1 MKTCKR
7 CAMNKSASEFRVEA
21 RNQDR
26 LSSWC
31 IECHAAAS
39 MAHYQAN
46 KSARNAAARA
56 WAQANPEKTRAAD
69 AAFKQSNKVELAKN
83 YRTWAEKNRASLRAI
98 DARRKAAK
106 RQATPAWADP
116 LAIRA
121 IYADAVRLQEMTGTR
136 MHVDHIVPIQ
146 SEYVCGLHCE
156 ANLQVLPGAENE
168 AKRNRW
174 WPDMPRIE
182 EAQKQAALFPHE
194 EPVAKPQQMV
204 LE

>member
-7 CAMNKSASEFRVEA
+7 CAMNKSASEFRAEA
-21 RNQDR
+21 RNVDR

-39 MAHYQAN
+39 RAHYQAN

-56 WAQANPEKTRAAD
+56 WAQANPEKTKASD
-69 AAFKQSNKVELAKN
+69 AAFKRANKIELAKS
-83 YRTWAEKNRASLRAI
+83 YRTWAKQNRAARRAI

-106 RQATPAWADP
+106 RRATPAWADP
-116 LAIRA
+116 VAIRA
-121 IYADAVRLQEMTGTR
+121 IYAEAVLAQEITGAR

-146 SEYVCGLHCE
+146 SELVCGLHCE
-156 ANLQVLPGAENE
+156 ANLQVLPGADNE

-174 WPDMPRIE
+174 WPDMPGIE
-182 EAQKQAALFPHE
+182 EAQKQVPMFPP
-194 EPVAKPQQMV
+194 EPPKAEQ
-204 LE
+204 LEIDG